1 MVVEKKRTKKVR
13 LREKK
18 SYLLRRFFALR
29 ARREPFRQSTQHL
42 FFNIVCDNNTDF
54 FFYAERTRKK
64 KKRVREREREKFFD
78 AREDDHQKRKKR
90 ERRGAARSKTFPS
103 LSLSLQFFFLTS
115 LPLFVSISRE
125 KRTTEKTRESPRRR
139 RERDFL
145 LSLSPVSSRGGCRH
159 SQNDEQKKEEES
171 IFFFSGKLNWSIKEL
186 TNTNIIAAKVRERRR
201 REDDQGVYR
210 GE

>member
-1 MVVEKKRTKKVR
+1 MVEKKRTKKVR

-54 FFYAERTRKK
+54 FFYAETRKK
-64 KKRVREREREKFFD
+64 KKRVRERERKKRKFFD

-201 REDDQGVYR
+201 REDDQGIYR